1 MRGVAFFLFLSLFP
15 FYSRSQTSSF
25 NTLPELL
32 DSLELLMER
41 QNIPG
46 LMLTLVKNDSV
57 LYRGGLG
64 FKDKADSL
72 PVDENTLFRLG
83 SITKSFVALGVLKLV
98 REGKF
103 SLDDKVKKIAPEI
116 DFDNPFEEEHPVLV
130 KHLLSHTAGF
140 DDMHFRELYN
150 ITDETEFPLEKVIR
164 LSPPTL
170 HVRWEPGSRFAYSN
184 PGWSLAGFLI
194 EKYSGM
200 KYDDYLATHILA
212 PIGMTGS
219 NFKSVPEGEQYAKGY
234 NAKGE
239 EVPFLPIYHRPAGAF
254 NSNAKDMALW
264 LKFLTGEDTKDSM
277 LIFDEADLGLIETP
291 VYTMANR
298 AGLPVGYALG
308 NYTFD
313 AGLPLQFNGHDGG
326 IDGFISSYGYNR
338 EYAVGYAMSNNGS
351 KGMGQLVD
359 LVKSFL
365 SKDIQ
370 KEKPV
375 LIPLNLPAIA
385 PFEGLYLFKA
395 SRNQL
400 FAFAD
405 RLVNTCRVSIE
416 NDTVYLK
423 YFMKDPFAVFPVYN
437 GNGDGLLFR
446 GKDDYF
452 PSHLLIEHEGKK
464 ILATSGA
471 GNYLEQVNGS
481 GVITRQILF
490 FSSLALLLSSFMASL
505 VFFIFAIRRSL
516 SWLEFAKRVIPT
528 VAAIAIF
535 CIVLGMFNSL
545 NSLWEAATV
554 NSNNLMIYLGSWVVL
569 FCALLSTRFAIM
581 NFKTGKG
588 TAFSIYYILLAAAT
602 VMMALFLYDAGWMGL
617 KLWEY

>member
-1 MRGVAFFLFLSLFP
+1 MRSVAFFLLLSLFS
-15 FYSRSQTSSF
+15 FYCRSQHSPLRSV
-25 NTLPELL
+25 PELL
-32 DSLELLMER
+32 DSLELLMEK
-41 QNIPG
+41 QQIPG

-57 LYRGGLG
+57 LYQGGLG
-64 FKDKADSL
+64 IKDEEDSL
-72 PVDENTLFRLG
+72 RVDANTLFRLG
-83 SITKSFVALGVLKLV
+83 SVTKSFVALGVLKLV
-98 REGKF
+98 KEGKF
-103 SLDDKVKKIAPEI
+103 SLDDEVKKIAPEI
-116 DFDNPFEEEHPVLV
+116 EFDNPFEEEHPVLV

-150 ITDETEFPLEKVIR
+150 TTEDTEFPLEKVIR

-170 HVRWEPGSRFAYSN
+170 RVRWEPGSRFAYSN

-234 NAKGE
+234 NANGE

-264 LKFLTGEDTKDSM
+264 LKFLTGEGTKDS
-277 LIFDEADLGLIETP
+277 LPFFDEADLELIEMP
-291 VYTMANR
+291 VYTIANR
-298 AGLPVGYALG
+298 VGLPVGYALG

-313 AGLPLQFNGHDGG
+313 AGLPLQFHGHDGG

-338 EYAVGYAMSNNGS
+338 EHAVGYAMSNNGS

-365 SKDIQ
+365 AKDIE

-375 LIPLNLPAIA
+375 VIPLDVPAIA

-405 RLVNTCRVSIE
+405 RLVNTCRVSVE
-416 NDTVYLK
+416 DDTVYLK
-423 YFMKDPFAVFPVYN
+423 HFMKDRFPIFPVYN
-437 GNGDGLLFR
+437 GHGDGLLFR

-452 PSHLLIEHEGKK
+452 PSHVFIEQEGKK
-464 ILATSGA
+464 IMATPGA
-471 GNYLEQVNGS
+471 GNYLEKVDGT
-481 GVITRQILF
+481 GVVTRQILF
-490 FSSLALLLSSFMASL
+490 FSSLALLLGSFISSL
-505 VFFIFAIRRSL
+505 VFLIFAIRHSL
-516 SWLEFAKRVIPT
+516 SWLEFSKRMIPT
-528 VAAIAIF
+528 VAAIALF
-535 CIVLGMFNSL
+535 CIVLGMANSL
-545 NSLWEAATV
+545 DSLWAAATV

-588 TAFSIYYILLAAAT
+588 TAFSVYYIFLAGAT